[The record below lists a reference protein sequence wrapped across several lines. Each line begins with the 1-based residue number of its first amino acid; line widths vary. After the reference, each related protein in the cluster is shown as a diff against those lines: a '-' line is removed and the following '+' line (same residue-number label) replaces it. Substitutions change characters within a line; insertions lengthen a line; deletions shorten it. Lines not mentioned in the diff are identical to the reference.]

1 MKNVAIVASCDTK
14 FKEVEFMKNSF
25 ISKNINPI
33 VIDISIGL
41 ENNYKADITREA
53 VFKSINKDWQDIKN
67 LSKGD
72 LITLMMAA
80 IKIKV
85 LELYSKNLFD
95 GIISMGGVQNTYIAT
110 SAMRALD
117 LGVPK
122 VITTTIAC
130 GKRSFDQVVGQS
142 DIVVIPSISDF
153 TGLNIITEMSM
164 SHAISC
170 MQGMLLDNERALKK
184 SKKKVVGVTLMG
196 ISNTGAQA
204 AINELEK
211 NGIEAIGFHATGVGG
226 YIMDNLASTGII
238 DGILD
243 LNLHEI
249 SSEHFKGGF
258 SYGDG
263 QRLIDP
269 IEKNI
274 PIILAPA
281 GLDFIDYKVDEFPF
295 ALEERKYVMHNSI
308 LAHIKITKKEA
319 LEIGTLLGNRISNS
333 KKVIEMLVPTNG
345 FRANTRPN
353 EKLYDP
359 EIDNLLIETIKE
371 KSKDKIKITYIEG
384 NLNEKQ
390 WGLEAAK
397 KMIKLLGEQNV

>member
-14 FKEVEFMKNSF
+14 FKEVEFMKKSF
-25 ISKNINPI
+25 ISKNIHPI

-41 ENNYKADITREA
+41 ENNYKADITREV

-67 LSKGD
+67 LSKGE

-110 SAMRALD
+110 SAMRALP
-117 LGVPK
+117 LGIPK

-295 ALEERKYVMHNSI
+295 ALENRKYVMHNSI
-308 LAHIKITKKEA
+308 LAHIKITKEEA
-319 LEIGTLLGNRISNS
+319 LEIGTLLGNRLSNS

-345 FRANTRPN
+345 FRANTKPK

-359 EIDNLLIETIKE
+359 EIDNLLIKTIKE
-371 KSKDKIKITYIEG
+371 KSKGMIKITYIEG

-390 WGLEAAK
+390 WGSEAAK
-397 KMIKLLGEQNV
+397 RMIKLLGEKNV

>member
-1 MKNVAIVASCDTK
+1 
-14 FKEVEFMKNSF
+14 
-25 ISKNINPI
+25 
-33 VIDISIGL
+33 
-41 ENNYKADITREA
+41 
-53 VFKSINKDWQDIKN
+53 
-67 LSKGD
+67 
-72 LITLMMAA
+72 MMAA

-170 MQGMLLDNERALKK
+170 MQGMLVDNEIALKK

-333 KKVIEMLVPTNG
+333 KKIIEMLVPTNG
-345 FRANTRPN
+345 FRANTKPN

-371 KSKDKIKITYIEG
+371 KSKGKIKITYIEG

-397 KMIKLLGEQNV
+397 KMIKLLGGVIKR

>member
-14 FKEVEFMKNSF
+14 FKEVEFMKKSF
-25 ISKNINPI
+25 ISKNIHPI

-41 ENNYKADITREA
+41 ENNYKADITREV
-53 VFKSINKDWQDIKN
+53 VFKSINKYWQDIKN
-67 LSKGD
+67 LSKGE

-110 SAMRALD
+110 SAMRALP
-117 LGVPK
+117 LGIPK

-295 ALEERKYVMHNSI
+295 ALENRKYVMHNSI
-308 LAHIKITKKEA
+308 LAHIKITKEEA
-319 LEIGTLLGNRISNS
+319 LEIGTLLGNRLSNS

-345 FRANTRPN
+345 FRANTKPK

-359 EIDNLLIETIKE
+359 EIDNLLIKTIKE
-371 KSKDKIKITYIEG
+371 KSKGMIKITYIEG

-390 WGLEAAK
+390 WGSEAAK
-397 KMIKLLGEQNV
+397 RMIKLLGEKNV

>member
-333 KKVIEMLVPTNG
+333 KKIIEMLVPTNG

-359 EIDNLLIETIKE
+359 EIDDLLIETIKE
-371 KSKDKIKITYIEG
+371 KSKGKIKITYIEG

>member
-333 KKVIEMLVPTNG
+333 KKIIEMLVPTNG

-371 KSKDKIKITYIEG
+371 KSKGKIKITYIEG

>member
-14 FKEVEFMKNSF
+14 FKEVEFMKDSF

-295 ALEERKYVMHNSI
+295 ALDKRKYVMHNSI
-308 LAHIKITKKEA
+308 LAHIKITKEEA
-319 LEIGTLLGNRISNS
+319 LEIGTLLGNRLSNS
-333 KKVIEMLVPTNG
+333 KMVIEMLVPTNG
-345 FRANTRPN
+345 FRANTMPN

-359 EIDNLLIETIKE
+359 EIDNLLIETIKA
-371 KSKDKIKITYIEG
+371 KSKGKIKITYIEG